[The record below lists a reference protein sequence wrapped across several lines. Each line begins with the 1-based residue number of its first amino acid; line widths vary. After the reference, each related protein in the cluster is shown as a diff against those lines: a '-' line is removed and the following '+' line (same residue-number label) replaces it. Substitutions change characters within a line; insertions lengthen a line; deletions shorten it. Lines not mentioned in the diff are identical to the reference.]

1 MQVATCIIIYLP
13 LSSLN
18 CMDRMGTPSRF
29 GEIHWS
35 TESTGSRCRQ
45 RNWSLVLVFVRFQ
58 HFLQHCPW
66 SMNALTIQ
74 NQDALTQGGQINL
87 LMFFFGGQF
96 TLFTVVRPKSFT
108 QPLYLL
114 HLKSLLLVQR
124 PGVQRRSAGL
134 KPKFQ
139 NMVLGAGSGYYR
151 SQNWMMHTFTEKTE
165 KLMFHGKDPG
175 VL

>member
-1 MQVATCIIIYLP
+1 MSPKKLIA
-13 LSSLN
+13 
-18 CMDRMGTPSRF
+18 
-29 GEIHWS
+29 
-35 TESTGSRCRQ
+35 GSRLCALPALSPAL
-45 RNWSLVLVFVRFQ
+45 SLVNERTDYPKSRCVDSGRPNQPADVFFWWPV
-58 HFLQHCPW
+58 HFV
-66 SMNALTIQ
+66 
-74 NQDALTQGGQINL
+74 
-87 LMFFFGGQF
+87 
-96 TLFTVVRPKSFT
+96 FTVVRPKSFT